1 MFLSE
6 NPYNSLNFV
15 HGFKRLVI
23 SSSVV
28 FQLSF
33 QAFPCGCFL
42 TLWHA
47 RVVLSVPCIEKDYGD
62 LRDVYMWLWKTA
74 AKKPGIL
81 NACRIVTFPLISVC
95 NHQISLQLMFVRW
108 QIFAF
113 LSTGGT
119 SGAKY

>member
-1 MFLSE
+1 M
-6 NPYNSLNFV
+6 
-15 HGFKRLVI
+15 
-23 SSSVV
+23 
-28 FQLSF
+28 
-33 QAFPCGCFL
+33 
-42 TLWHA
+42 
-47 RVVLSVPCIEKDYGD
+47 VVLSVPCIEKDYGD

-81 NACRIVTFPLISVC
+81 NACRIVTFPLLSVC